1 MKQLFFLALAIV
13 LLTMT
18 GCRRNQAEQQYE
30 NYLESTENIEFIT
43 PKEDSVKLD
52 SDGKIKKGFDDEEM
66 ELGGDDDGLMVI
78 PDIPQERK
86 INMRATNYDL
96 EKMMSG
102 KSE

>member
-1 MKQLFFLALAIV
+1 MKRLFFLALAIV

-30 NYLESTENIEFIT
+30 KYLESTENMEFIT

-52 SDGKIKKGFDDEEM
+52 ADGKVTKGNAE
-66 ELGGDDDGLMVI
+66 
-78 PDIPQERK
+78 ERK
-86 INMRATNYDL
+86 INMGATNYDL

-102 KSE
+102 KE

>member
-1 MKQLFFLALAIV
+1 MKRLFFLALAIV

-30 NYLESTENIEFIT
+30 KYLESTENMEFIT

-52 SDGKIKKGFDDEEM
+52 ADGKVTNGNAEENVN
-66 ELGGDDDGLMVI
+66 LGGDDDGLMVI

-86 INMRATNYDL
+86 INMGATNYDL

-102 KSE
+102 RE

>member
-1 MKQLFFLALAIV
+1 MKRLFFLALAIV

-30 NYLESTENIEFIT
+30 KYLESTENMEFIT

-52 SDGKIKKGFDDEEM
+52 ADGKVTKGNAEEDVN
-66 ELGGDDDGLMVI
+66 LGGDDDGLMVI

-86 INMRATNYDL
+86 INMGATNYDL

-102 KSE
+102 RE